1 MAKKDYT
8 NWDRKEL
15 IKEIDQLR
23 KRKKYGLV
31 WEDKPEN
38 VVEQCK
44 TELPVLEEVKSKEII
59 TDPDKPVNLL
69 IEGDNYHALSVLN
82 YTHKGKIDV
91 IYIDPP
97 YNTGNKDFVYN
108 DNYIDREDS
117 FRHSKWLSFMSNRL
131 KLAKNLLKN
140 TGVIFISIDDNEM
153 AQLKVLCD
161 EIFGE
166 ELYVAIFP
174 WKKRSAKS
182 DVPNGIS
189 QDYEWV
195 LCYAKENF
203 RAGITHN
210 RKYYYT
216 DDYPNDGWRL
226 SDITTQKNERDRPNS
241 AFDLVNP
248 KTGKIY
254 KYNPNRLWGITK
266 DTFQFYYDKGKIV
279 FPEDYNFLKIK
290 IPAYRVF
297 ESEDKAK
304 ALKKYG
310 SEDSIKAIST
320 AFPKEVGM
328 SQDGNKELV
337 DLFGEKVFSFPKPTS
352 LISYLLEIIS
362 NKNSV
367 VLDFMA
373 GTGTTGHAI
382 INLNKKDGGSR
393 SFILCTNNELN
404 GVGSDLA
411 KENPNENKE
420 SFGIC
425 QRVCYPR
432 LEKVIKGYK
441 NNKNEKI
448 DGLGENLKYF
458 ITSFVPADPTD
469 KNKIALTEK
478 TAGMLCVK
486 EDTFEEVRSTKQY
499 KIFRNKKRYTGI
511 IFDHQA
517 IDDLKK
523 EIAKID
529 GKFSLY
535 VFSLSNDDYSEEFA
549 DLKKKARLSPIPE
562 AILKVYREIFKPN
575 RK

>member
-8 NWDRKEL
+8 NWDRNDL
-15 IKEIDQLR
+15 IKEIEQLR

-31 WEDKPEN
+31 WENKPEN

-44 TELPVLEEVKSKEII
+44 TELPVLEEMKSKEII
-59 TDPDKPVNLL
+59 TNPDKPVNLL

-108 DNYIDREDS
+108 DNYVDREDS
-117 FRHSKWLSFMSNRL
+117 FRHSKWLSFMKNRL

-153 AQLKVLCD
+153 AQLKILCD

-226 SDITTQKNERDRPNS
+226 SDITTQKIERDRPNS

-320 AFPKEVGM
+320 AFPKEIGM

-352 LISYLLEIIS
+352 LLSYLFEIIS

-404 GVGSDLA
+404 GVGSELA
-411 KENPNENKE
+411 KENPNKDKE

-432 LEKVIKGYK
+432 LEKVMKGYK

-448 DGLGENLKYF
+448 EGMGGNLKYYK
-458 ITSFVPADPTD
+458 TSFVPADPTD

-478 TAGMLCVK
+478 ATEMLCIK
-486 EDTFEEVRSTKQY
+486 EDTFEEVKSTKNY

-517 IDDLKK
+517 IDDFKK
-523 EIAKID
+523 EIAEIE

-535 VFSLSNDDYSEEFA
+535 IFSLGDDTFDEEFE
-549 DLKKKARLSPIPE
+549 DMKKKVKLSPIPE
-562 AILKVYREIFKPN
+562 AILRVYRRIFK
-575 RK
+575 